1 MKQLLVCFLLV
12 ACVGESSEEPTCES
26 FAWTVEE
33 GLEYCEGRF
42 TEQTIFVGCEEP
54 PAETCAP
61 AERSGRDDAWCC
73 WGL

>member
-1 MKQLLVCFLLV
+1 MKRFLLCLLLV
-12 ACVGESSEEPTCES
+12 ACSGESQTEEECHS
-26 FAWTVEE
+26 FPWTIEE
-33 GLEYCEGRF
+33 GLEWCEGRF
-42 TEQTIFVGCEEP
+42 TKQTVFVACEEP